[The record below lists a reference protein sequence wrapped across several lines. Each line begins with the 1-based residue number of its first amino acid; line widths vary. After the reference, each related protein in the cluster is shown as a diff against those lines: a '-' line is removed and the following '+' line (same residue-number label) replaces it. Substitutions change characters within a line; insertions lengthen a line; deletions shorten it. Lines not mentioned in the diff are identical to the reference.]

1 MPYQDALP
9 CAFEAVRD
17 SNLFVPL
24 PKREPLELSAAVRD
38 TTPGAVVTVLIT
50 ARGVCLASR
59 EGLLSLF
66 TARRARGAA

>member
-1 MPYQDALP
+1 
-9 CAFEAVRD
+9 
-17 SNLFVPL
+17 
-24 PKREPLELSAAVRD
+24 
-38 TTPGAVVTVLIT
+38 VLIT